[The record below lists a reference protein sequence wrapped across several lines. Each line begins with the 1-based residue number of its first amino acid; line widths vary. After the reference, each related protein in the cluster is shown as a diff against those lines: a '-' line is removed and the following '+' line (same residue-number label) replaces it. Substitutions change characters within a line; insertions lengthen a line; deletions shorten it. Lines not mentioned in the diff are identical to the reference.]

1 MSSGMT
7 YQARSEERS
16 KLRREKS
23 KEAIGLALKGQ
34 WETATVVNQRI
45 LELFPDDV
53 EALNRLGKAFLELGR
68 YSEAR
73 IAFERAT
80 QIAPY
85 NSISKKNLERLGHL
99 QEASPPP
106 KQGKVVTPY
115 LFIEESGKSGVT
127 LLHRPAARPVL
138 AKMAAGDSVKLE
150 DREHLLVVENSSGEY
165 LGQVDPK
172 LGMRLIRLMKGGN
185 RYDGAI
191 ISVNRQDV
199 SVIIWETYRHPS
211 VENACSFPTRS
222 REEHKVY
229 WIDSLFRYD
238 TDGEADEDEEY
249 AAEWRERYPE
259 GMDGSDEAE
268 PSESQFARK
277 PAQASQDDE
286 EE

>member
-1 MSSGMT
+1 MT
-7 YQARSEERS
+7 YQAQTEERA

-34 WETATVVNQRI
+34 WEAATAVNRSI

-80 QIAPY
+80 KLAPY
-85 NSISKKNLERLGHL
+85 NAISKKNLERLAHL
-99 QEASPPP
+99 QEAAPLP

-115 LFIEESGKSGVT
+115 LFIEESGKSGMT
-127 LLHRPAARPVL
+127 PLHRPAPGIVL

-150 DREHLLVVENSSGEY
+150 AREHVLVVENSSAEY
-165 LGQVDPK
+165 LGQVEPK

-185 RYDGAI
+185 RYDAAI

-199 SVIIWETYRHPS
+199 SVIIWEAYRHPS
-211 VENACSFPTRS
+211 LDNVCSFPTRS
-222 REEHKVY
+222 RGENKVY
-229 WIDSLFRYD
+229 WIVPLLN
-238 TDGEADEDEEY
+238 
-249 AAEWRERYPE
+249 P
-259 GMDGSDEAE
+259 
-268 PSESQFARK
+268 
-277 PAQASQDDE
+277 
-286 EE
+286 